1 MTASCYIHSCCS
13 SNFCKIT
20 RPTQVLRIESYGT
33 YELVRSIDFNL
44 IIKFNDRDIRES
56 SPLGITGQRKA
67 PASGQSVSSRFRV
80 KCIFKIQP
88 VSGRQVRKIVPDSG
102 CDAGRAVPD
111 PQFKDSSSNLDKA
124 RNHDF

>member
-1 MTASCYIHSCCS
+1 MTVS
-13 SNFCKIT
+13 
-20 RPTQVLRIESYGT
+20 PP
-33 YELVRSIDFNL
+33 
-44 IIKFNDRDIRES
+44 
-56 SPLGITGQRKA
+56 PLGITGQRKA

-111 PQFKDSSSNLDKA
+111 PQFKDSLLNLHMSPSNLDKA

>member
-1 MTASCYIHSCCS
+1 MI
-13 SNFCKIT
+13 
-20 RPTQVLRIESYGT
+20 
-33 YELVRSIDFNL
+33 L
-44 IIKFNDRDIRES
+44 IIKFNDLKS
-56 SPLGITGQRKA
+56 FGITWQSSA
-67 PASGQSVSSRFRV
+67 PGEWSASGRFWV

-111 PQFKDSSSNLDKA
+111 PQFKDSLLNLHMSPSNLDKA